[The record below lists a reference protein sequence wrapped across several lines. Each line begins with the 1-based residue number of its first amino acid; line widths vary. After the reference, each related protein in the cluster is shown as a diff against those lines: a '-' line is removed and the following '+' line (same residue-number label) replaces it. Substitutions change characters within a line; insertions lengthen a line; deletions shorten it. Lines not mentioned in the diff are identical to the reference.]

1 MTTRNILSVSANTLE
16 SQFVESKL
24 PQADSDTSGRNLYDP
39 ETDGVPVPTYIHWKR
54 LWELPLA
61 ILLAIAIVPAIGVL
75 VLLVRCTSPGAGIYR
90 QTRVGRHGRTFTIYK
105 IRSMVQNAEAG
116 GAQWAQGK
124 HDQRATAIGSLLRRL
139 HLDELPQIFNILK
152 GDMSFCGPRPE
163 RPEIIEKE
171 RLIDRVPGYSNRL
184 TVRPG
189 VTGLAQI
196 NLPADDSIDS
206 VRMKQCLDM
215 EYIEHCRPSMDFGI
229 IACTALKAV
238 GIQRPSVTKLFGVM
252 AVASPAPRFS
262 DLDDSNSQS
271 QDGTTR
277 P

>member
-1 MTTRNILSVSANTLE
+1 MTPRNSLSDSANALE
-16 SQFVESKL
+16 SNFVESKR
-24 PQADSDTSGRNLYDP
+24 PQTDSDSSNRNLYDP
-39 ETDGVPVPTYIHWKR
+39 ETDGVPVPTYAMWKR

-61 ILLAIAIVPAIGVL
+61 LLLSIAIVPAIGLL

-90 QTRVGRHGRTFTIYK
+90 QTRVGRHGQTFTIYK
-105 IRSMVQNAEAG
+105 IRSMVQDAEAG

-163 RPEIIEKE
+163 RPEIINKEK
-171 RLIDRVPGYSNRL
+171 LVDRVPGYSNRL
-184 TVRPG
+184 SVRPG

-215 EYIEHCRPSMDFGI
+215 QYIEQCSASMDLGI

-252 AVASPAPRFS
+252 AVASPALRFS
-262 DLDDSNSQS
+262 DLDESNLKSK
-271 QDGTTR
+271 DGSSGT
-277 P
+277 

>member
-1 MTTRNILSVSANTLE
+1 MTPRNTLSVSANALE
-16 SQFVESKL
+16 SNFVESKL
-24 PQADSDTSGRNLYDP
+24 PQTDSDSSNRNLYDP
-39 ETDGVPVPTYIHWKR
+39 ETDGVPVPTYALWKR

-61 ILLAIAIVPAIGVL
+61 LLLSIAIVPAIGFL
-75 VLLVRCTSPGAGIYR
+75 ALLVRCTSPGAGIYR
-90 QTRVGRHGRTFTIYK
+90 QTRVGRHGQTFTIYK
-105 IRSMVQNAEAG
+105 IRSMVQDAEAG

-124 HDQRATAIGSLLRRL
+124 HDQRATGIGSLLRRL

-163 RPEIIEKE
+163 RPEIINKEK
-171 RLIDRVPGYSNRL
+171 LVDRVPGYSNRL
-184 TVRPG
+184 SVRPG

-215 EYIEHCRPSMDFGI
+215 QYIEQCSASMDLGI
-229 IACTALKAV
+229 IACTVLKAV

-252 AVASPAPRFS
+252 AVASPALRFS
-262 DLDDSNSQS
+262 DLDESNLKAK
-271 QDGTTR
+271 DG
-277 P
+277 PSGN

>member
-1 MTTRNILSVSANTLE
+1 
-16 SQFVESKL
+16 VESKR
-24 PQADSDTSGRNLYDP
+24 PQTDSDSSNRNLYDP
-39 ETDGVPVPTYIHWKR
+39 ETDGVPVPTYAMWKR

-61 ILLAIAIVPAIGVL
+61 LLLSIAIVPAIGLL

-90 QTRVGRHGRTFTIYK
+90 QTRVGRHGQTFTIYK
-105 IRSMVQNAEAG
+105 IRSMVQDAEAG

-163 RPEIIEKE
+163 RPEIINKEK
-171 RLIDRVPGYSNRL
+171 LVDRVPGYSNRL
-184 TVRPG
+184 SVRPG

-215 EYIEHCRPSMDFGI
+215 QYIEQCSASMDLGI

-252 AVASPAPRFS
+252 AVASPALRFS
-262 DLDDSNSQS
+262 DLDESNLKSK
-271 QDGTTR
+271 DGSSGT
-277 P
+277 

>member
-1 MTTRNILSVSANTLE
+1 MTPRNTLSLSANALE
-16 SQFVESKL
+16 STFVASKL
-24 PQADSDTSGRNLYDP
+24 PEAGEVAPGRDLYDP
-39 ETDGVPVPTYIHWKR
+39 ETDGVPVPTYVHWKR

-61 ILLAIAIVPAIGVL
+61 TLLAIAIVPVIGVL
-75 VLLVRCTSPGAGIYR
+75 VLVVRCTSPGAGIYR
-90 QTRVGRHGRTFTIYK
+90 QTRVGRHGHTFTIYK
-105 IRSMVQNAEAG
+105 IRSMVHDAEAG

-124 HDQRATAIGSLLRRL
+124 HDQRATGIGSFLRRL

-171 RLIDRVPGYSNRL
+171 RLVDRVPGYSNRL

-215 EYIEHCRPSMDFGI
+215 QYIEHCSPSMDFGI
-229 IACTALKAV
+229 IACTALKV
-238 GIQRPSVTKLFGVM
+238 FGIQRPSVTKLFGVM
-252 AVASPAPRFS
+252 AVASPARIS
-262 DLDDSNSQS
+262 DHDESNSQS
-271 QDGTTR
+271 QDDSSSM
-277 P
+277 

>member
-1 MTTRNILSVSANTLE
+1 M
-16 SQFVESKL
+16 ESKR
-24 PQADSDTSGRNLYDP
+24 PQTDSDSSNRNLYDP
-39 ETDGVPVPTYIHWKR
+39 ETDGVPVPTYAMWKR

-61 ILLAIAIVPAIGVL
+61 LLLSIAIVPAIGLL

-90 QTRVGRHGRTFTIYK
+90 QTRVGRHGQTFTIYK
-105 IRSMVQNAEAG
+105 IRSMVQDAEAG

-163 RPEIIEKE
+163 RPEIINKEK
-171 RLIDRVPGYSNRL
+171 LVDRVPGYSNRL
-184 TVRPG
+184 SVRPG

-215 EYIEHCRPSMDFGI
+215 QYIEQCSASMDLGI

-252 AVASPAPRFS
+252 AVASPALRFS
-262 DLDDSNSQS
+262 DLDESNLKSNDVPS
-271 QDGTTR
+271 GN
-277 P
+277 

>member
-1 MTTRNILSVSANTLE
+1 MTSRNTLSVSANAFE
-16 SQFVESKL
+16 SDFLESKL
-24 PQADSDTSGRNLYDP
+24 PQADADTSNRNLYDP
-39 ETDGVPVPTYIHWKR
+39 ETDGVPVTSYAVWKR

-61 ILLAIAIVPAIGVL
+61 LLLSIAIIPVIGIL

-90 QTRVGRHGRTFTIYK
+90 QTRVGRHGQTFTIYK
-105 IRSMVQNAEAG
+105 IRSMVQDAEAG

-124 HDQRATAIGSLLRRL
+124 HDQRATGIGSLLRRL

-163 RPEIIEKE
+163 RPEIINKE
-171 RLIDRVPGYSNRL
+171 RLVDRVPGYGNRL

-215 EYIEHCRPSMDFGI
+215 QYIENCSPLIDFGI
-229 IACTALKAV
+229 MACTALKAV
-238 GIQRPSVTKLFGVM
+238 GILSPSVTKLFGVK
-252 AVASPAPRFS
+252 AVASPPLRLS
-262 DLDDSNSQS
+262 DFEESNSHS
-271 QDGTTR
+271 KDGTGSN
-277 P
+277 